1 MQRLSLSPD
10 DTVALVDRLASH
22 KTLAGTPRLELEWL
36 VAHGELRR
44 YAAGEVLLRPNERA
58 VEMIVQLS
66 GLVAVYFGH
75 GTGRVHSMQSR
86 GGSVTGLLP
95 YSRLTSPMSDVLV
108 EEPTELLAI
117 HRDQFPAMTRECPVV
132 TEKLVHNMLDRARRF
147 AAANWQDEK
156 LIALGRL
163 SAGLAHELNNPAS
176 AAAHGAKRLGETLQE
191 VGEAAHA
198 LGMADLTSEQRDGV
212 AALMRRCLGEGRAT
226 LSPVDRAD
234 LEERLSGWLDERGV
248 DVSIA
253 GTLAEGGVDVNTLE
267 QLAGTVRGAPF
278 EAALRWIASASAARL
293 VAGDVE
299 RATRRIHDLVSAVK
313 GFSYMDR
320 AAVAEPTDI
329 ARGLTDTVALLSAR
343 AKALSAVIRLEIPPE
358 LPVMAASG
366 ADLNQLWSNLLDN
379 ALDAAGAGGEVV
391 VRAAQESG
399 AIVVRV
405 IDNGP
410 GIVPEIQE
418 RIFDPFFTT
427 KPTGEGIGLGLD
439 IVRRV
444 VRMHEG
450 EVHFETEPGRTEFR
464 VVLPLNA
471 APHALPA

>member
-1 MQRLSLSPD
+1 MQRLTLSPA
-10 DTVALVDRLASH
+10 DTAALLDRLASH
-22 KTLAGTPRLELEWL
+22 KTLAGAPRHELEWL

-44 YAAGEVLLRPNERA
+44 YDAGDVLVRPTEQA
-58 VEMIVQLS
+58 LEMVVQLS
-66 GLVAVYFGH
+66 GLVVVYFGH

-95 YSRLTSPMSDVLV
+95 YSRLTRPMSDVLV

-117 HRDQFPAMTRECPVV
+117 HRDQFPAMIRDCPVV
-132 TEKLVHNMLDRARRF
+132 TEKLVHTMLDRARRF

-156 LIALGRL
+156 LMALGRL

-176 AAAHGAKRLGETLQE
+176 AAASGAKRLGETLQE

-198 LGMADLTSEQRDGV
+198 LGMADLTAEQRDRV
-212 AALMRRCLGEGRAT
+212 AALMRRCLGEGRAA

-234 LEERLSGWLDERGV
+234 LEEHLGSWLDEHGV
-248 DVSIA
+248 DVSVA

-267 QLAGTVRGAPF
+267 QLAGVVRGAPF

-299 RATRRIHDLVSAVK
+299 RAAKRIHDLVSAVK
-313 GFSYMDR
+313 SFSYMDR

-343 AKALSAVIRLEIPPE
+343 AQALSAVIRLEVPRE
-358 LPVMAASG
+358 LPVIAASG

-379 ALDAAGAGGEVV
+379 ALDAAGKGGEVLV
-391 VRAAQESG
+391 HAAQESDT
-399 AIVVRV
+399 IVVRV

-450 EVHFETEPGRTEFR
+450 QVDFETQPGRTEFR
-464 VVLPLNA
+464 VVLPMNA